1 MPWTGNEKLTSS
13 SRPPIPAKWEF
24 SINGGTPESSIVI
37 GLSLRPPH
45 FWKPPHGEASKAL
58 MRGLTQRRIEPSR
71 ESYGSLL
78 NAYAKVGLEPGS
90 IGIVVKILAVSLA
103 HILETF

>member
-1 MPWTGNEKLTSS
+1 ML
-13 SRPPIPAKWEF
+13 
-24 SINGGTPESSIVI
+24 
-37 GLSLRPPH
+37 
-45 FWKPPHGEASKAL
+45 
-58 MRGLTQRRIEPSR
+58 GLTQRRIEPSL